1 MIASL
6 DEVLRQVGIDP
17 SMFPAGSTRTW
28 VRAGRD
34 GGGCADGILSRER
47 DDLIT
52 ASVVVRASGEP
63 ETTADFE
70 AQVQPDGT
78 VKITSR
84 LAYDDQLEPLHRFN
98 EAVADLPLEQAA

>member
-6 DEVLRQVGIDP
+6 DDVLRQVGID
-17 SMFPAGSTRTW
+17 SSAFPAGSTRTW
-28 VRAGRD
+28 VKAGRD
-34 GGGCADGILSRER
+34 GGGCADAILSRER

-52 ASVVVRASGEP
+52 ASVVDRASGAP

-70 AQVQPDGT
+70 AQIQSDGT

-84 LAYDDQLEPLHRFN
+84 LPYDDQLEPLLRFN
-98 EAVADLPLEQAA
+98 EAVADLRLEQAL